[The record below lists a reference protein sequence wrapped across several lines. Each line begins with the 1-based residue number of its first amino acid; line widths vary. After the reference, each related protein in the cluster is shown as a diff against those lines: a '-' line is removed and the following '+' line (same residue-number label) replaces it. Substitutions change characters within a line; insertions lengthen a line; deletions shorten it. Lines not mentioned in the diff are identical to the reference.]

1 MFAITYSPTFAA
13 STDRFKKF
21 GKKMKRQRQDDL
33 GKIKDKVSDI
43 AKDEQR
49 RAKDILK
56 EHQDFFKNS
65 KKSKSST
72 KKTSIDFYEK

>member
-21 GKKMKRQRQDDL
+21 GKKMKKQRQDDIDN
-33 GKIKDKVSDI
+33 IKGKVSDI

-49 RAKDILK
+49 RAKNILK
-56 EHQDFFKNS
+56 EHQDFFKNT
-65 KKSKSST
+65 KKT
-72 KKTSIDFYEK
+72 AKKTSIDFYEK